1 MPRENFLTISETSF
15 PVIGTAQHVLGAG
28 LLSREFCAPVP
39 VSHYGAYLS
48 RDPLWDRSFF
58 LSLLH
63 YTPPHS

>member
-15 PVIGTAQHVLGAG
+15 PVIGTAQHVLGGRPTLARV
-28 LLSREFCAPVP
+28 LRSVP